1 MKKVKFEI
9 LGTQLEE
16 NSKKEYEDVRKLRH
30 LSFKSAAATLSGK
43 KKELKAKEE
52 AGYQLAFEN
61 EQRAKRELENLQIQ
75 LNEITAR
82 VTRL

>member
-1 MKKVKFEI
+1 MTLI
-9 LGTQLEE
+9 IAL

-43 KKELKAKEE
+43 KKELTAKEE

-61 EQRAKRELENLQIQ
+61 EQRVKRELENLKVQ
-75 LNEITAR
+75 LNGLEMKVEI
-82 VTRL
+82 